1 MWSDSRY
8 IMKTRL
14 IILSDESI
22 VRYKIGEASKEEESY
37 QE

>member
-1 MWSDSRY
+1 
-8 IMKTRL
+8 MKTRL